1 MTRQELYDL
10 VWSIPSWTAAKQVGV
25 SDVYLTRVCRALDV
39 PKPPPGFWRK
49 RQLGLAAPPP
59 PLPPLKPG
67 VPRIWTKGNVARQPP
82 APKLFEPAEPVLGS
96 KHMRSRRTPHSLVQ
110 SAAEHFKSAPAAAD
124 GYLRPRKK
132 LLPDISTTGIALR
145 RCLNFASDLFY
156 ALEARGHRPMIAPGF
171 DELIR
176 LEIRVNENANC
187 VNGQSFNWSPLRP
200 TVAYL
205 HGVPIGLAI
214 VEVSENRAMRYI
226 GDGSFIPE
234 KQYRPDL
241 HFGPTWTVEK
251 SQPTGKIKLIGY
263 SPFPQFPGCRNGKR
277 ARVRSSVAILIK

>member
-1 MTRQELYDL
+1 
-10 VWSIPSWTAAKQVGV
+10 
-25 SDVYLTRVCRALDV
+25 
-39 PKPPPGFWRK
+39 
-49 RQLGLAAPPP
+49 
-59 PLPPLKPG
+59 
-67 VPRIWTKGNVARQPP
+67 
-82 APKLFEPAEPVLGS
+82 
-96 KHMRSRRTPHSLVQ
+96 
-110 SAAEHFKSAPAAAD
+110 
-124 GYLRPRKK
+124 
-132 LLPDISTTGIALR
+132 
-145 RCLNFASDLFY
+145 
-156 ALEARGHRPMIAPGF
+156 MIAPGF

-263 SPFPQFPGCRNGKR
+263 SPFPQFPWLQEWKESSGALLGSNIDKIVSVLESR
-277 ARVRSSVAILIK
+277 AMTLASQLEYANRYFEPP